1 LGFSGASFHKSAIWW
16 LDKSLNEVGCR
27 KNKEINMNLCH
38 RLLST
43 TRILLVPF
51 LHVFFAEDLISG
63 RWALR
68 LVSRRG
74 FN

>member
-1 LGFSGASFHKSAIWW
+1 MKSTGRITIIIIKKNLSHSFLSA
-16 LDKSLNEVGCR
+16 
-27 KNKEINMNLCH
+27 
-38 RLLST
+38 

-63 RWALR
+63 GLALG
-68 LVSRRG
+68 LVSCSG